1 MELEEWQEY
10 VQKVANYH
18 IPIPPDFIK
27 DYNDWHCRSIV
38 GRMLFLMQDVE
49 GAMRVLSTVR
59 DIEIDM
65 EQYPDYGLS
74 DAEHKCLCLRD
85 LGEIVWMLAQKAEA
99 ALYYYEQ
106 AYAICRDYKHP
117 LHSAKRGAIWARIL
131 DIKFA
136 SGKQEEALHECLA
149 KMQEQNSEDEFNQY
163 LFYGNKFLAER
174 FAEKGDYVQANAHF
188 AAGFKYYPLSE
199 AGKRDVAEAASETV
213 PEESYNKYQHCSTLQ
228 YMPWEQYNTPTLDEV
243 RDKQYESYLKRLAK
257 EAKGEKVN
265 LKINI
270 PE

>member
-1 MELEEWQEY
+1 MEFEEWQEY
-10 VQKVANYH
+10 VNRVASYSV
-18 IPIPPDFIK
+18 PIPPDFIK

-38 GRMLFLMQDVE
+38 GRMLFLMKDIE

-85 LGEIVWMLAQKAEA
+85 LGEIVWLLTQKAEA
-99 ALYYYEQ
+99 ALYYFEQ

-136 SGKQEEALHECLA
+136 SGKQSEALNECLG
-149 KMQEQNSEDEFNQY
+149 KMQEQNATEGINQY

-174 FAEKGDYVQANAHF
+174 FAEKGDFAQANAHF
-188 AAGFKYYPLSE
+188 AEAFKYYPLSE
-199 AGKRDVAEAASETV
+199 AGIRDIAEAAAEADADV
-213 PEESYNKYQHCSTLQ
+213 GYEKYQHCATIQ
-228 YMPWEQYNTPTLDEV
+228 YLPWERFNTPTMEEV
-243 RDKQYESYLKRLAK
+243 REKQYASYLKRLEK
-257 EAKGEKVN
+257 EAKGETTN